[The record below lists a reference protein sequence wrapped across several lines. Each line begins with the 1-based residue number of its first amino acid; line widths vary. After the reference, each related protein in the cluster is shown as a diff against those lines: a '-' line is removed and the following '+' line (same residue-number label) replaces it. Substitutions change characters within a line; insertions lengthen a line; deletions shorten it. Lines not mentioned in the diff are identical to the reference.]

1 MKLWSYIDY
10 FKELDVSLTCHMYVM
25 STKVNGRKHSARDF
39 HLSSPPPPRQVVFAA
54 CRWAILGAQTPG
66 VHLSLL
72 SQPHHFYFYIIKI
85 FNVFAGQWTQAF
97 LIAWQPF
104 TNWAISPK
112 PAQRFVGQ
120 MSVVRH
126 LIEPMNNIMVNM
138 CIQEMLPNTLA
149 FCPLFYKTYDGRN

>member
-1 MKLWSYIDY
+1 
-10 FKELDVSLTCHMYVM
+10 MYVM
-25 STKVNGRKHSARDF
+25 GTKVNGRN
-39 HLSSPPPPRQVVFAA
+39 
-54 CRWAILGAQTPG
+54 ILPETSTFLFFFFPGKLFLQHAGEPFLERKLQG

-97 LIAWQPF
+97 LLSWQLF

-149 FCPLFYKTYDGRN
+149 FCPFFYKTYDGRN